1 MPDPVD
7 KELQPSDAQA
17 AALPPTN
24 FERPADSDEDQINEL
39 GEKDDG
45 DNYRAHRVNEKDESK
60 LADLEEVKTGATE
73 ASTIAPV
80 RSGPKP
86 EKKPWHKKLNPLRW
100 GSPPP
105 VPEKQVKSREHDAG
119 FLSKLT
125 FQWMGPLMHV
135 SLPFISVFIFGAYY
149 ILSDRQA
156 TNLYLAA
163 RPVLQRLML
172 T

>member
-17 AALPPTN
+17 AALPSTN
-24 FERPADSDEDQINEL
+24 FERSADSDEDRINEL
-39 GEKDDG
+39 GEKDNG
-45 DNYRAHRVNEKDESK
+45 DTYRARQINEKDESK
-60 LADLEEVKTGATE
+60 LADLEEVRTGATE

-86 EKKPWHKKLNPLRW
+86 ENKPWHKKLNPLRW

-105 VPEKQVKSREHDAG
+105 VPEKQIKSREHDAG

-135 SLPFISVFIFGAYY
+135 SLSLILRSIFGRITSYQIDKPPIS
-149 ILSDRQA
+149 ILRRGPSYNA
-156 TNLYLAA
+156 
-163 RPVLQRLML
+163 
-172 T
+172 

>member
-17 AALPPTN
+17 ATLPPTN
-24 FERPADSDEDQINEL
+24 FERSADSDEDQIKEL

-45 DNYRAHRVNEKDESK
+45 NNYRAQGVNEKDESK

-86 EKKPWHKKLNPLRW
+86 EKKSWHKKLNPLRW

-135 SLPFISVFIFGAYY
+135 SLSFILGSMFGAYY
-149 ILSDRQA
+149 IYQIGKPPIS
-156 TNLYLAA
+156 YLRRGPSYNA
-163 RPVLQRLML
+163 
-172 T
+172 